1 MNSLASAPS
10 KPLAT
15 TNKEPLLLD
24 RLRIAARGRGDSQ
37 PTAENLVLW
46 GRAFILFHNKR
57 HPSELGLPEMTHFL
71 EHVVKSVAEPLPAL
85 AQARS
90 ALMLLYAGVLG
101 VNLGELP
108 QPRPP
113 RILDSRELIKRRY
126 RDATPVGGVP
136 CRR

>member
-1 MNSLASAPS
+1 MNSLAPAPS

-24 RLRIAARGRGDSQ
+24 RLRIAARDRGDSQ

-57 HPSELGLPEMTHFL
+57 HPGELGLPEMTHFL

-101 VNLGELP
+101 VNVGERP

-113 RILDSRELIKRRY
+113 RIWDQLRLVLRVRHYSRRTE
-126 RDATPVGGVP
+126 D
-136 CRR
+136 C